1 MNVPTSM
8 NLTPEGRF
16 RPVAELRELYAGV
29 GAVPGADV
37 AAYCGSGVTA
47 CLDVL
52 ALELAGVRAAL
63 YPGSWSD
70 WVSDPGRPVQTGR

>member
-1 MNVPTSM
+1 MVH
-8 NLTPEGRF
+8 GDVF
-16 RPVAELRELYAGV
+16 RPPPLTSTL
-29 GAVPGADV
+29 

>member
-1 MNVPTSM
+1 MSPPASASHAFARA
-8 NLTPEGRF
+8 G
-16 RPVAELRELYAGV
+16 ALREEYAAV

-52 ALELAGVRAAL
+52 ALQLVGVRAAL

-70 WVSDPGRPVQTGR
+70 WVSDPARPVAED